1 MKNKVI
7 RVITTLF
14 AITLTAR
21 IGTIQFEGHRETW
34 YNLDMSR
41 VISKADEAVGMSDL
55 YNVRDDG
62 VKCYGPFVI
71 VAADLNLHPRYS
83 FVETSL
89 GTGVVL
95 DTHTASDRETIDIA
109 TDW

>member
-1 MKNKVI
+1 MKRLV

-14 AITLTAR
+14 AITLTAKL
-21 IGTIQFEGHRETW
+21 GTIQFDGHRETW

-41 VISKADEAVGMSDL
+41 IVRQTDEATGLTNM
-55 YNVRDDG
+55 YNVRSDG
-62 VKCYGPFVI
+62 AKCYGPFVI
-71 VAADLNLHPRYS
+71 VAADLNLHPRYT

-95 DTHTASDRETIDIA
+95 DAHTTDRDTIDIA

>member
-1 MKNKVI
+1 MKRLV

-14 AITLTAR
+14 AITLTAKL
-21 IGTIQFEGHRETW
+21 GTIQFDGHRETW

-41 VISKADEAVGMSDL
+41 VVANTDKAMGMSGL
-55 YNVRDDG
+55 YNVRSDG
-62 VKCYGPFVI
+62 AKCYGPFVI

-83 FVETSL
+83 LVETSL

-95 DTHTASDRETIDIA
+95 DAHTTDRDVIDIA

>member
-1 MKNKVI
+1 MKRLV

-14 AITLTAR
+14 AITLTAKL
-21 IGTIQFEGHRETW
+21 GTIQFDGHRETW

-41 VISKADEAVGMSDL
+41 VVANTDKAIGMSGL
-55 YNVRDDG
+55 YNVREDG
-62 VKCYGPFVI
+62 AKCYGPFVI
-71 VAADLNLHPRYS
+71 VAADLNLHPRYTL
-83 FVETSL
+83 VNTSL

-95 DTHTASDRETIDIA
+95 DAHTATDRETIDIA